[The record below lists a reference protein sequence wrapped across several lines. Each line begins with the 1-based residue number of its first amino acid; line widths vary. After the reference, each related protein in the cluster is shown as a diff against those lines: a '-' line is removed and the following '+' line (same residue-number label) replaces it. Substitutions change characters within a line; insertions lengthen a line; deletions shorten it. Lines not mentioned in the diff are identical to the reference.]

1 MGIRLEVSI
10 MKELRTVNMKI
21 IITEN
26 QELRLRRVLH
36 IIEDYISELSPKD
49 ICAYWQEDDGIS
61 YAHHCVRDMA
71 EEVMGHYRNMN
82 YDQTYDLIKEWYWDQ
97 LNDFFNYSLSNCDKD

>member
-1 MGIRLEVSI
+1 MGFFVLYIFI
-10 MKELRTVNMKI
+10 IMKI

-36 IIEDYISELSPKD
+36 IIEDYIGELSPKD
-49 ICAYWQEDDGIS
+49 ICNYWQEEDGDS
-61 YAHHCVRDMA
+61 YAHHCVRDMT

-82 YDQTYDLIKEWYWDQ
+82 YESTYNLIKEWYWDQ
-97 LNDFFNYSLSNCDKD
+97 ITEFFYDSLNNCKPFV